1 MATKQSAWPIKMIEN
16 ISDAT
21 GDNPLGDCCLRES
34 ARAKNSGALMNAMT
48 LRITSI
54 PQSKKQCQTRT
65 RLLTNLP
72 ELKQKILEDFV
83 RTKMHKTLLAVF
95 RGAIT
100 A

>member
-54 PQSKKQCQTRT
+54 P
-65 RLLTNLP
+65 
-72 ELKQKILEDFV
+72 
-83 RTKMHKTLLAVF
+83 
-95 RGAIT
+95 
-100 A
+100 